1 MQDFKKLYSFH
12 IKIFF
17 LKLLELIINLKID
30 KLFFTKKIK
39 NFKIQID
46 L

>member
-30 KLFFTKKIK
+30 VIFY
-39 NFKIQID
+39 
-46 L
+46 